1 VPFDAIATTP
11 QRIDTDVITWAL
23 RRHPVGGRCLLSLVG
38 SSAPGAD
45 LIALLDFLARSAV
58 HATVEQWGRESAALR
73 AIARIAGHY
82 RESRQRR
89 KFVAGDHP
97 AAGLSLMASLCAGAR
112 SPLIGR
118 PGSAQRRRFEAMQ
131 CWVLAT
137 ALEYE
142 IEGNCFDYHLLVVAR
157 HMWSAAHLAVCTD
170 LRGFFDSHPIEPDG
184 RLDDLRRELVK
195 AQCAASTRWPALD
208 RSIKALAQRQRRPLR
223 VSC

>member
-1 VPFDAIATTP
+1 MPFDAIAATP

-45 LIALLDFLARSAV
+45 LIALLDFLARSTV
-58 HATVEQWGRESAALR
+58 HSTVEQWGRESAALA
-73 AIARIAGHY
+73 AIARVAGHY

-89 KFVAGDHP
+89 RFLAGDQP
-97 AAGLSLMASLCAGAR
+97 ATALSLLASLCAGAR

-118 PGSAQRRRFEAMQ
+118 AGSSQRRRFEVMQ

-142 IEGNCFDYHLLVVAR
+142 LEGNCFDYHLLVVTR
-157 HMWSAAHLAVCTD
+157 HMRSAAHLAVCAD
-170 LRGFFDSHPIEPDG
+170 LRVFFDSHDLEPDS
-184 RLDDLRRELVK
+184 RLDDLRRELAD
-195 AQCAASTRWPALD
+195 AQCAASARWPALH
-208 RSIKALAQRQRRPLR
+208 RSIRALAQCQRRPLR
-223 VSC
+223 VAC